1 MKISI
6 IILLGF
12 IIQVGL
18 SAKGRPVRK
27 PRLPSLSSYPKTKL
41 GSTARPRSF
50 HSEIK
55 GLLSKMAKEN
65 GYTEYDKC
73 HIIPWQF
80 MKDMVV
86 KHWQHRITNKT
97 MHTFILN
104 LADSHSTAAFYKA
117 LSDDTQKALTKSAN
131 KYKKCALD
139 ALNRGDSTDLLK
151 CLFNMPSNLYP
162 GDPSNNRSIKD
173 NLDPPKEANKRSGAR
188 TGKAS
193 RKAEALYQLYT
204 SLGLTTKDEVNGN
217 DIRIKTA
224 DKPPGDHTGDFI
236 TIV

>member
-12 IIQVGL
+12 IIQVGF

-27 PRLPSLSSYPKTKL
+27 PRVPSYPKTKL
-41 GSTARPRSF
+41 GSTVRPRAF
-50 HSEIK
+50 YSEIRA
-55 GLLSKMAKEN
+55 LLSDMAKEN
-65 GYTEYDKC
+65 GYTKYDKC

-80 MKDMVV
+80 IKDMVV
-86 KHWQHRITNKT
+86 KHWQHRITKKT
-97 MHTFILN
+97 LQNFILN

-117 LSDDTQKALTKSAN
+117 LSDDTQKTLTKRAN
-131 KYKKCALD
+131 EYKKCALD
-139 ALNRGDSTDLLK
+139 ALDRGDSTDLLK
-151 CLFNMPSNLYP
+151 WLFNMPSNLYP

-173 NLDPPKEANKRSGAR
+173 NLDPPKDANKRNRAR

-193 RKAEALYQLYT
+193 RKAEAMYKLYT
-204 SLGLTTKDEVNGN
+204 PFGLTTKDEVNGN
-217 DIRIKTA
+217 GIRIKTA